1 MGISFSRPD
10 PGSPAAVGSAQF
22 GVVRRGYDQE
32 EVRDFLRMVSS
43 ELARVHDRVR
53 FLESELKAQQTL
65 GLSDPGALDEET
77 IAALVGEETARVLAV
92 AREAAQQIR
101 SHAAEEADRA
111 LRDAEHEARRVREE
125 AMLDAVRQRSDLDS
139 QIEAELE
146 LAKQQGRDMVAEAR
160 RFREE
165 AVSDTTR
172 RRDQVKAQI
181 EHLVRLRDRLVDAFE
196 RARDA
201 AERAVGD
208 LAEFDELADAIV
220 EITGVPDVEP
230 TGVFD
235 RFVPTPQPVS
245 HDEPTGE
252 VLFFDHAKVPDAIP
266 QRKVPH
272 DPPKVPVD
280 ATPIMGTSLGF
291 DTLERAEKLR
301 RDWVDAT
308 GSQQRPADGGDD
320 APVQSSVADAA
331 PADRTVP
338 SSMASHPSIDH
349 PVSGHM
355 AEVVPLF
362 DRGRRPSPAIEPTD
376 ARAAEPIPF
385 VAGGTDDAEP
395 AESGTDP
402 FDAEVS
408 ELESS
413 DDATHDAPEVDDAAG
428 VPHQG
433 ARPTN
438 PAVDA
443 VFARLRASSADR
455 VASGVGTGDGA
466 SEPGAPAPVREEPAD
481 GRRAVQRSTRRRPS
495 LFAGSSAAPERR
507 PKKSEKSEKTKERTT
522 PDVAPTERAADV
534 VPVVVAPATVD
545 PARFAERE
553 AVIEAPSTAMTKKL
567 KRLLADE
574 ENGALTRLQDRK
586 VSVALESLFPSAD
599 AQVHAIVADLE
610 DELMRIAMAG
620 AKSVPA
626 GGADLRATLKRS
638 KVLSKVSRRV
648 DEWIVRVLREQLQQC
663 VDTSNGSK
671 DAMSSAVRGAYREW
685 KLRRAEQVAVDLAR
699 LAYSRGAYLAIADGT
714 KVCWVF
720 DPDGPP
726 CADAED
732 NALAGSNGVGTKF
745 PTGHSHPVAHP
756 GCRCLIAP
764 APK

>member
-1 MGISFSRPD
+1 VGISFSRPD

-125 AMLDAVRQRSDLDS
+125 AMLDAVRQRTDLDS
-139 QIEAELE
+139 QMEAELE

-165 AVSDTTR
+165 AVSDATR

-220 EITGVPDVEP
+220 EITGVPDTEP
-230 TGVFD
+230 TAVFD
-235 RFVPTPQPVS
+235 RFVPAPQPVS

-301 RDWVDAT
+301 RDGVDAT

-320 APVQSSVADAA
+320 DSVQSSSDAA
-331 PADRTVP
+331 AADRTVP

-376 ARAAEPIPF
+376 ARATEPIPF

-443 VFARLRASSADR
+443 VFARLRASSAER

-522 PDVAPTERAADV
+522 PDVAPTERAADA

-553 AVIEAPSTAMTKKL
+553 AAIEAPSTAMTKKL

-663 VDTSNGSK
+663 VDASNGSK

-685 KLRRAEQVAVDLAR
+685 KLQRAEQVAVDLAR

-714 KVCWVF
+714 KVCWVV

>member
-101 SHAAEEADRA
+101 SHAAEEAERA

-125 AMLDAVRQRSDLDS
+125 AMLDAVRQRTDLDS
-139 QIEAELE
+139 QMEAELE

-165 AVSDTTR
+165 AVSDATR

-220 EITGVPDVEP
+220 EITAVPAVEP
-230 TGVFD
+230 TAVFD
-235 RFVPTPQPVS
+235 RFIPAPQPVS
-245 HDEPTGE
+245 YDEPTGE

-301 RDWVDAT
+301 RDGVDAT
-308 GSQQRPADGGDD
+308 GSQQRPPEGGDD
-320 APVQSSVADAA
+320 DPVQSSAADAA
-331 PADRTVP
+331 SADRTVP
-338 SSMASHPSIDH
+338 PSMASHPSVDH

-385 VAGGTDDAEP
+385 VPSGTDDAEP
-395 AESGTDP
+395 SERGTDP
-402 FDAEVS
+402 FDAEVA
-408 ELESS
+408 EPESS
-413 DDATHDAPEVDDAAG
+413 DDATHGIPDVDDTAT
-428 VPHQG
+428 VPHQV

-455 VASGVGTGDGA
+455 VASGVGSTA
-466 SEPGAPAPVREEPAD
+466 TEPDAHTSVPKD
-481 GRRAVQRSTRRRPS
+481 VQGGSKVARLTTKRRPS
-495 LFAGSSAAPERR
+495 LFGGSPVSSEPRVKKPEKKAGRKVDDEMATDRG
-507 PKKSEKSEKTKERTT
+507 
-522 PDVAPTERAADV
+522 PDP

-553 AVIEAPSTAMTKKL
+553 AAIEAPSTAMTKKL

-663 VDTSNGSK
+663 VDASNGSK

-685 KLRRAEQVAVDLAR
+685 KLQRAEQVAVDLAR

-714 KVCWVF
+714 KVCWVV

>member
-1 MGISFSRPD
+1 VGISFSRPD

-101 SHAAEEADRA
+101 SHAAEEAERA

-125 AMLDAVRQRSDLDS
+125 AMLDAVRQRTDLDS
-139 QIEAELE
+139 QMEAELE

-165 AVSDTTR
+165 AVSDATR

-220 EITGVPDVEP
+220 EITGVPDTEP
-230 TGVFD
+230 AAVFD
-235 RFVPTPQPVS
+235 RFVPAPQPVS

-301 RDWVDAT
+301 RDGVDAT

-320 APVQSSVADAA
+320 DSVQSSSDAA
-331 PADRTVP
+331 AAERTVP

-349 PVSGHM
+349 PVSGRM

-376 ARAAEPIPF
+376 ARATEPIPF
-385 VAGGTDDAEP
+385 VAGGTDEAETS
-395 AESGTDP
+395 ESGTDP
-402 FDAEVS
+402 FDAEVP

-413 DDATHDAPEVDDAAG
+413 DDATHGTAEVDDTAA
-428 VPHQG
+428 VPHQV

-443 VFARLRASSADR
+443 VFARLRASSAER

-466 SEPGAPAPVREEPAD
+466 SEPVAPAPVREEPGD
-481 GRRAVQRSTRRRPS
+481 GRRAARRSTRRRPS
-495 LFAGSSAAPERR
+495 LFAGSTAAPERR
-507 PKKSEKSEKTKERTT
+507 AKKPEKTTGRTT
-522 PDVAPTERAADV
+522 PDAAPTERAADA
-534 VPVVVAPATVD
+534 VPVVVAPATVN

-553 AVIEAPSTAMTKKL
+553 AAIEAPGTAMTKKL

-663 VDTSNGSK
+663 VDASNGSK

-685 KLRRAEQVAVDLAR
+685 KLQRAEQVAVDLAR

-714 KVCWVF
+714 KVCWVV

>member
-53 FLESELKAQQTL
+53 FLDSELKAQQTR

-101 SHAAEEADRA
+101 AHAADEADRA

-125 AMLDAVRQRSDLDS
+125 AMLDVVRQRSDLDS
-139 QIEAELE
+139 QMEAELE

-165 AVSDTTR
+165 AVSDATR
-172 RRDQVKAQI
+172 RRDQVKLQI

-201 AERAVGD
+201 AELAVGD

-220 EITGVPDVEP
+220 EITGVPEVEP
-230 TGVFD
+230 RVVFD
-235 RFVPTPQPVS
+235 RFVPAPQPELYG
-245 HDEPTGE
+245 EPTGE
-252 VLFFDHAKVPDAIP
+252 VLFFDHTKSPDAIP
-266 QRKVPH
+266 QRRMPH

-291 DTLERAEKLR
+291 DTLERAEKAR
-301 RDWVDAT
+301 RDEAAVT
-308 GSQQRPADGGDD
+308 GSLPRPHGTEVDVTTETATKINDED
-320 APVQSSVADAA
+320 P
-331 PADRTVP
+331 DRKVS

-349 PVSGHM
+349 PVTGHM
-355 AEVVPLF
+355 AEVVSLF

-376 ARAAEPIPF
+376 RHVTEPVPL
-385 VAGGTDDAEP
+385 VGDEP
-395 AESGTDP
+395 EHVEIVDGATEREHVETVD
-402 FDAEVS
+402 
-408 ELESS
+408 LE
-413 DDATHDAPEVDDAAG
+413 TEPQPV
-428 VPHQG
+428 

-438 PAVDA
+438 PVVDA
-443 VFARLRASSADR
+443 LFARLRASSTDR
-455 VASGVGTGDGA
+455 VASGVA
-466 SEPGAPAPVREEPAD
+466 STATEPDARTSVAKD
-481 GRRAVQRSTRRRPS
+481 VQGGSRVARPSTKRRPS
-495 LFAGSSAAPERR
+495 LFGGSPASSEPRAKKPEKKTGRKVEDEMAKDREPAA
-507 PKKSEKSEKTKERTT
+507 
-522 PDVAPTERAADV
+522 
-534 VPVVVAPATVD
+534 VPVMVEPATVD

-553 AVIEAPSTAMTKKL
+553 AAIEVPRAAMTKKL

-586 VSVALESLFPSAD
+586 VSIALESLFPAAD

-620 AKSVPA
+620 AKSMPA
-626 GGADLRATLKRS
+626 GGADLRVSLRRS
-638 KVLSKVSRRV
+638 RVLSKVSRRV

-663 VDTSNGSK
+663 VESSNGVK
-671 DAMSSAVRGAYREW
+671 DAMSSAVRSAYREW
-685 KLRRAEQVAVDLAR
+685 KLQRAEQVAGDLAR
-699 LAYSRGAYLAIADGT
+699 LAYSRGAYLALADGT
-714 KVCWVF
+714 KVCWVV

-732 NALAGSNGVGTKF
+732 NALAGVNGLGAKF

-764 APK
+764 AHQ

>member
-101 SHAAEEADRA
+101 GHAAEEAERA

-125 AMLDAVRQRSDLDS
+125 AMLDAVRQRTDLDS
-139 QIEAELE
+139 QMEAELE

-165 AVSDTTR
+165 AVSDATR
-172 RRDQVKAQI
+172 RRDQVKSQI

-220 EITGVPDVEP
+220 EITGVPEVEP
-230 TGVFD
+230 TSVFD
-235 RFVPTPQPVS
+235 RYVPAPQPVS
-245 HDEPTGE
+245 YDEPTGE

-301 RDWVDAT
+301 RDGIDAT
-308 GSQQRPADGGDD
+308 GSQQRPSSGEDDGPAQSGATD
-320 APVQSSVADAA
+320 AVP
-331 PADRTVP
+331 PDRTVP
-338 SSMASHPSIDH
+338 PSMASHPSIDH

-355 AEVVPLF
+355 AVVVPLF
-362 DRGRRPSPAIEPTD
+362 DRGRRPSPAIEPTE
-376 ARAAEPIPF
+376 ARATEPIPF

-395 AESGTDP
+395 SEGGTEPVDAGLSGPESVEDPTNGTTG
-402 FDAEVS
+402 A
-408 ELESS
+408 
-413 DDATHDAPEVDDAAG
+413 DDTAVGPPPV
-428 VPHQG
+428 V
-433 ARPTN
+433 RPTN
-438 PAVDA
+438 PSVDA
-443 VFARLRASSADR
+443 VFARLRASSTDR
-455 VASGVGTGDGA
+455 VASGVVAGDGA
-466 SEPGAPAPVREEPAD
+466 SELGASAPVAEEPTD
-481 GRRAVQRSTRRRPS
+481 GQRTARRSTRRRPS
-495 LFAGSSAAPERR
+495 LFSGTSTSPERR
-507 PKKSEKSEKTKERTT
+507 SKKTERTT
-522 PDVAPTERAADV
+522 GVTTPDAASMERGPEA

-553 AVIEAPSTAMTKKL
+553 AAIAAPSTSMTKKL

-586 VSVALESLFPSAD
+586 MSVALESLFPSAD

-620 AKSVPA
+620 AKSVPG

-663 VDTSNGSK
+663 VETSNGSK

-685 KLRRAEQVAVDLAR
+685 KLQRAEKVAVDLAR

-714 KVCWVF
+714 KVCWVV
-720 DPDGPP
+720 DPDGPA